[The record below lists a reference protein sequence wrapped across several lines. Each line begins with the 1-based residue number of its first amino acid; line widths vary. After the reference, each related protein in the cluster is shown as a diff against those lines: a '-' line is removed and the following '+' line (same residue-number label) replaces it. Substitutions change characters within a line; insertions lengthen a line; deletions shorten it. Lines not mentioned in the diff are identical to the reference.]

1 MALTNS
7 NTINTRIQLK
17 YDTYENW
24 LASTLEILPGEMCVA
39 LVNLGQNEN
48 TGTTLSEGSGAN
60 AQQIGYK
67 PTILI
72 KIGDGIKITDTTTGE
87 QRYKYFNE
95 LDYVQTKAGDVYSW
109 AKDAIPPDATEL
121 YMDNEN
127 ANRVT
132 IAQQIASITT
142 AVSGANTNTV
152 FRIAYNAG
160 TRQIR
165 LEKQDGTNPSAAWEV
180 VALPTAEQYAQ
191 TTNPNNVDGWINLG
205 ASTALDDSVV
215 IEGNTIGAQISA
227 KNDNAL
233 TVKSTAGEK
242 GLYTPITKFTSNN
255 ASSTQG
261 STTVDVISDIS
272 ANIGD
277 INSFNLNKVNLYTK
291 EGIDALL
298 NPSMEFMGLKETAT
312 LDGMTLSGDM
322 VGNSYKL
329 STNGSSS
336 LLTEVLR
343 TARIGDLAIVC
354 KEETTD
360 PMTDE
365 PTFNY
370 YWDIIPSGDESVV
383 DTYRPIAVDGQEKLG
398 GNISTGYLNFK
409 SGTGITL
416 RTVNQDENGDSLTI
430 NDINATEIWV
440 STDPNVVA
448 SKTELD
454 NLKTHTGYNGGL
466 GTYDNNGTQTNHT
479 VKTYIDQ
486 KVAAIDV
493 ANLIQDSTYLIFNC
507 GNASGWTS

>member
-48 TGTTLSEGSGAN
+48 AGATLSEGSGAN
-60 AQQIGYK
+60 AQQVGYK
-67 PTILI
+67 PTILV
-72 KIGDGIKITDTTTGE
+72 KIGDGIKITDATTGG
-87 QRYKYFNE
+87 QRYKHFNE
-95 LDYVQTKAGDVYSW
+95 LDYIQTKAGDVYGW
-109 AKDAIPPDATEL
+109 AKQEKAPDAKHL
-121 YMDNEN
+121 YMDKTN
-127 ANRVT
+127 ANPVT
-132 IAQQIASITT
+132 IWDQIEGIRLSA
-142 AVSGANTNTV
+142 AGANTDTI
-152 FRIAYNAG
+152 FRIAFNSADNKV
-160 TRQIR
+160 R
-165 LEKQDGTNPSAAWEV
+165 LEQRDGTNPSAAWEV
-180 VALPTAEQYAQ
+180 VALPTAAQYEQ
-191 TTNPNNVDGWINLG
+191 TTDTNNVGGWISLG
-205 ASTALDDSVV
+205 TSVALDDSVV
-215 IEGNTIGAQISA
+215 IERNAIGVQISA

-233 TVKSTAGEK
+233 TVKSTDGEK
-242 GLYTPITKFTSNN
+242 GLYTPITKFTPNN

-261 STTVDVISDIS
+261 LTTVDVISDIS
-272 ANIGD
+272 ANIGN

-298 NPSMEFMGLKETAT
+298 NPSMEFMGLKEAAT
-312 LDGMTLSGDM
+312 LDGMTLSDDM

-329 STNGSSS
+329 STNGSSD
-336 LLTEVLR
+336 LLTEILK
-343 TARIGDLAIVC
+343 TAQIGDLAIVC
-354 KEETTD
+354 KEEITD

-383 DTYRPIAVDGQEKLG
+383 TYRPIAVNGQEKLG
-398 GNISTGYLNFK
+398 GNGNTGYLNFEP
-409 SGTGITL
+409 GFGVTL
-416 RTVNQDENGDSLTI
+416 ETTSQDENGNSLTI
-430 NDINATEIWV
+430 NDINATTIQISV
-440 STDPNVVA
+440 NSNVIA
-448 SKTELD
+448 SKSELD
-454 NLKTHTGYNGGL
+454 NLKTHTGYGGGL

-493 ANLIQDSTYLIFNC
+493 ANLTQDSTYLIFNC